1 MLLEKE
7 KIGLILASVASNFA
21 PWNGKTSFLLMS
33 LTLVIKGKLR
43 VLQKKVNTNLK
54 SVNAQVLQQV
64 LKSLDM
70 AFADMNKKKLGFP
83 RFKNKYRRR
92 SSVYP
97 QLGKNVIQDNYIN
110 SSRVCKVHKIEK
122 NSRGISS

>member
-21 PWNGKTSFLLMS
+21 PLNGKTSFLLMS

-54 SVNAQVLQQV
+54 SVNAQLLQQV
-64 LKSLDM
+64 LKSLDR
-70 AFADMNKKKLGFP
+70 AFADMKKKKLGFP
-83 RFKNKYRRR
+83 RFKNKLR
-92 SSVYP
+92 SYVYP
-97 QLGKNVIQDNYIN
+97 QLGKNVIQIT
-110 SSRVCKVHKIEK
+110 STFLK
-122 NSRGISS
+122 